1 MGLKK
6 DRVRELAKNF
16 YVENF
21 DATQQEVAELFSVT
35 PKTLNYWKVQ
45 DKWEEARRDYHASP
59 VKIKQL
65 LQEELLS
72 ISQGNP
78 PKLKA
83 DNIAKLMAA
92 LDRCERKLDPAVV
105 AKVLKE
111 LDNFTAKVNPKFA
124 VEAIVYNKQFLLHRI
139 SMEA

>member
-6 DRVRELAKNF
+6 DRIRELAKDF
-16 YVENF
+16 FVQNF
-21 DATQQEVAELFSVT
+21 DATQQEVAKLFSVT
-35 PKTLNYWKVQ
+35 PKTINYWKTQ
-45 DKWEEARRDYHASP
+45 DKWEDARRDYHASP

-65 LQEELLS
+65 LQDELLS

-78 PKLKA
+78 PKLKV

-92 LDRCERKLDPAVV
+92 LDRCERKLDPTVV

-111 LDNFTAKVNPKFA
+111 LDNFTAKINPKFA
-124 VEAIVYNKQFLLHRI
+124 NEATLYHKQFLLHRI